1 MRFCSRW
8 DKKIFSEN
16 RKKQRI
22 MQKTVEKWCFI
33 PGMNKEYQISS
44 LGRVKRL
51 ERTFTWNNK
60 EKILPEI
67 IIKTKGVKNPVVNI
81 KKKKY
86 RINKLMESAGFDPL
100 TIIKKP
106 KKDKPTNQKKRNKR
120 ITFGAR
126 PKPQISNI

>member
-1 MRFCSRW
+1 
-8 DKKIFSEN
+8 
-16 RKKQRI
+16 
-22 MQKTVEKWCFI
+22 
-33 PGMNKEYQISS
+33 MNEEYQISS

-67 IIKTKGVKNPVVNI
+67 IIKTKGVKNPIVRI
-81 KKKKY
+81 KKENH
-86 RINKLMESAGFDPL
+86 RINKLMELAGFNPL

-106 KKDKPTNQKKRNKR
+106 KKDKQVNQKKRNKR

-126 PKPQISNI
+126 PKIQISNI